1 MIFYRFRA
9 GEFGTTI
16 AKDKAWTGFEILQA
30 RMAVMKSERFIESSG
45 FIHNIDPVI
54 FSTGWIHAWWY
65 GFCFVLGFTTIFF
78 YLKHKRREIGFST
91 QMVYDLT
98 LMVSIGVLAGG
109 RLIEVCFYEWPFY
122 RDHLYLIPALWL
134 GGMATHGLLIGAVGG
149 VLMFCRKYRVS
160 FFKTTD
166 ILVVPAAFILGCGRV
181 GNFIDG
187 NIVGS
192 PADVW
197 WAVEFPDAEGFR
209 HPVVL
214 YDGLKNFL
222 LIPLLLWIGKRRLQ
236 AGVLSGIFLFLY
248 AALRIGIDTFREYP
262 TSLLGLATG
271 QFLNLM
277 IAAAGI
283 FLSMRGLG
291 QQMQRMQMGPELR
304 GAPHAEAHAAGLTWR
319 RVALGVLIAFA
330 LTIPSDWTA
339 DVPERYAKRHP
350 GLSRSA
356 LYPRIEIKPNGVL
369 SGSASGGGSARE
381 IVVNNNRTQF

>member
-1 MIFYRFRA
+1 M
-9 GEFGTTI
+9 
-16 AKDKAWTGFEILQA
+16 KAEN
-30 RMAVMKSERFIESSG
+30 FITSSG
-45 FIHNIDPVI
+45 FVHNIDPVI
-54 FSTGWIHAWWY
+54 FSTSLIHLWWY
-65 GFCFVLGFTTIFF
+65 GFCFFLGFITIFF
-78 YLKHKRREIGFST
+78 FLKYKRREIGFST

-98 LMVSIGVLAGG
+98 LLVSTGVLLGG
-109 RLIEVCFYEWPFY
+109 RFIEVCFYEWPFY
-122 RDHLYLIPALWL
+122 RDHLHLILAFWL

-149 VLMFCRKYRVS
+149 ILVFCRKYQAS
-160 FFKTTD
+160 FLKVTD
-166 ILVVPAAFILGCGRV
+166 VLAVPAAFILGCGRV

-192 PADVW
+192 LANVW
-197 WAVEFPDAEGFR
+197 WAVKFPDAEGFR

-222 LIPLLLWIGKRRLQ
+222 LIPLLFWVGRRRPP

-248 AALRIGIDTFREYP
+248 AALRIGIDIFREYP

-283 FLSMRGLG
+283 FLFMGGLRRQTEGTQTRLGMRSAPKHETLG
-291 QQMQRMQMGPELR
+291 
-304 GAPHAEAHAAGLTWR
+304 AGLVWR
-319 RVALGVLIAFA
+319 RVAFGALIAFA

-350 GLSRSA
+350 RLNRSS
-356 LYPRIEIKPNGVL
+356 LYPRIDTKPNANL
-369 SGSASGGGSARE
+369 SGAASEGVSSLGISAYDDP
-381 IVVNNNRTQF
+381 THF

>member
-1 MIFYRFRA
+1 
-9 GEFGTTI
+9 
-16 AKDKAWTGFEILQA
+16 
-30 RMAVMKSERFIESSG
+30 
-45 FIHNIDPVI
+45 
-54 FSTGWIHAWWY
+54 
-65 GFCFVLGFTTIFF
+65 
-78 YLKHKRREIGFST
+78 
-91 QMVYDLT
+91 
-98 LMVSIGVLAGG
+98 
-109 RLIEVCFYEWPFY
+109 LIEVCFYEWPFY